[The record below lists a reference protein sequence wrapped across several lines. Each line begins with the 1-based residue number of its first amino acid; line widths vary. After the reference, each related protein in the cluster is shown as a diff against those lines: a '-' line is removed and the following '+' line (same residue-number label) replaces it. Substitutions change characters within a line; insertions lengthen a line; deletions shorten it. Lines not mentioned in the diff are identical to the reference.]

1 MARTGVGDMGQR
13 LRLASLVATMAVVS
27 TGGISAIGC
36 GGAGEWRSAPCPNCP
51 SLTLSAPGSA
61 ATASAGTDGKTA
73 DLAAAQQFMTRVE
86 KELHR
91 LIAKDERAAWVQ
103 NNFITL
109 DTQEIAAEAKQELM
123 QYLAKTIKEAT
134 RFHGLK
140 LPPGLARKFHLLKLA
155 GRLPAPSDEA
165 KTAELATLAGT
176 MEGAYGKGKYCP
188 KQGGALRR
196 ELALDKA
203 NRKGL
208 TCKPGPGGRGGLSV
222 GALGKLMA
230 KSRNEEA
237 LREAWIG
244 WRTIAPPL
252 RKSFARFVEL
262 GNEGAREIGFDDVG
276 QLWRSGYDM
285 PVDEFR
291 ADVERLMTQVR
302 PFYREL
308 HCYVR
313 KQLQKQ
319 YGKELVKD
327 GAPIPAHLL
336 GNMWS
341 QSWGGIYPLV
351 EPHGGQGSIDLTP
364 VLKRQKYTEKRMVK
378 LAEGFFVSLGLDP
391 LPKTFWER
399 SLFKKPQDREVMC
412 HASAWDVHYADD
424 LRIKMCIDITDD
436 ELGVLHHELGHNY
449 YYHYYHKLPIL
460 YQQGANDGF
469 HEAIGDAIALSVTPG
484 YLKQVGLLQQVR
496 NNDKAE
502 LNYLMKMALDKVAFL
517 PFGKLI
523 DQWRWDV
530 FAGKIKPADYNR
542 AWWDLRQRYQG
553 IAPPVKRTEMSFDP
567 LAKYH
572 VAANVPYLR
581 YFLATIY
588 QFQLQRAFCRAAGHQ
603 GPLHKCSIFGSKV
616 AGAKLQALLELG
628 ASKPWQ
634 EVLEAATGQ
643 RQGDADALLEYYRPL
658 RGWLRDQT
666 KGETCGW

>member
-1 MARTGVGDMGQR
+1 MDRAGEGEGTRR
-13 LRLASLVATMAVVS
+13 LSLAALVATTAMVI
-27 TGGISAIGC
+27 GGGATAMGC
-36 GGAGEWRSAPCPNCP
+36 GAAEWRPAPCPNGP
-51 SLTLSAPGSA
+51 SLTLSATDSA
-61 ATASAGTDGKTA
+61 ATAAVGSDGKPI
-73 DLAAAQQFMTRVE
+73 DVAAAGQFMAQVE

-91 LIAKDERAAWVQ
+91 LKVKAERAAWVQ
-103 NNFITL
+103 SNFITM
-109 DTQEIAAEAKQELM
+109 DTQEIAAEATQELM
-123 QYLAKTIKEAT
+123 LFLAKTIKEAT
-134 RFHGLK
+134 RFDALQ
-140 LPPGLARKFHLLKLA
+140 LPSELARKFHLLKLA
-155 GRLPAPSDEA
+155 GRLPAPRDEA

-188 KQGGALRR
+188 EQGGALRR
-196 ELALDKA
+196 ELSQDKKNSKALQ
-203 NRKGL
+203 
-208 TCKPGPGGRGGLSV
+208 CQPGPGTSGGVSV
-222 GALGKLMA
+222 GVLGKLMA
-230 KSRNEEA
+230 KSRNQAA

-252 RKSFARFVEL
+252 RKSFARYVEL
-262 GNEGAREIGFDDVG
+262 GNEGAREIGFKDVG
-276 QLWRSGYDM
+276 ELWRSGYDM
-285 PVDEFR
+285 PVEDFR

-313 KQLQKQ
+313 KQLQTQ

-351 EPHGGQGSIDLTP
+351 EPYRGQGSIDLTP
-364 VLKRQKYTEKRMVK
+364 VLQRQKYTEKRMVE
-378 LAEGFFVSLGLDP
+378 LAEAFFVSLGLDP
-391 LPKTFWER
+391 LPDTFWER
-399 SLFKKPQDREVMC
+399 SLFTKPQDREVMC

-424 LRIKMCIDITDD
+424 LRIKMCIDVTDE

-449 YYHYYHKLPIL
+449 YYHYYHHLPIL
-460 YQQGANDGF
+460 FQEGANDGF

-484 YLKQVGLLQQVR
+484 YLQQVGLLHQVR
-496 NNDKAE
+496 DNEKAD

-530 FAGKIKPADYNR
+530 FAGKIKPTHYNR
-542 AWWDLRQRYQG
+542 AWWDLRRRTQG
-553 IAPPVKRTEMSFDP
+553 IAPPVKRTEASFDP

-603 GPLHKCSIFGSKV
+603 GPLHKCSIYGSKA
-616 AGAKLQALLELG
+616 AGAKLEALLAAG

-643 RQGDADALLEYYRPL
+643 RQGDAGALLEYYRPL
-658 RGWLRDQT
+658 RGWLRDQI